1 MIGSYVAVGDSFT
14 EGVGDPGPDG
24 RFVGW
29 ADRFAV
35 LLADRVPEGDFGY
48 TNLAVRGKLLD
59 QIVADQVPRALELAP
74 DLISFCAGGNDIIRP
89 GTDPDEV
96 AERFER
102 AVSRLT
108 SAVGTVMVTTGF
120 DTRDVPVLRHMRG
133 KIATYNLH
141 VRAIADRYGC
151 PVLDLWSLK
160 TVQDRRAWDLDRLHL
175 SPEGHTR
182 VALRAGQVLG
192 VDIPADPDQPWPPL
206 PPRGTLEMRRDN
218 IHWAREYLVPWI
230 GRRLRGSRP
239 GIMCRRR
246 GSCRRTTSGRG
257 SGRWPERPERSERPD
272 GIASG
277 GRPVRS
283 GRPRAWGWPGPPG
296 AVGACLSWGCCA
308 ACGCG
313 RRVVARAVPHAP
325 FGARGPGGW
334 GAVLRAYCSARRV
347 LRTGTAPSAGRLLPP
362 SAASAVGR
370 FRRRAASRRRGG
382 ACSVGGGS
390 FSGSPL

>member
-24 RFVGW
+24 AFVGW

-35 LLADRVPEGDFGY
+35 LLADRRPEGDFTN

-59 QIVADQVPRALELAP
+59 QNVETQLLRARELGP
-74 DLISFCAGGNDIIRP
+74 DLVSFCAGGNDIIRP

-102 AVSRLT
+102 AIVDLT

-120 DTRDVPVLRHMRG
+120 DTRGVPVLKHLRG
-133 KIATYNLH
+133 KIATYNGH

-160 TVQDRRAWDLDRLHL
+160 TIQDRRAWDGDRLHL

-192 VDIPADPDQPWPPL
+192 LEVPADPDQPWPPL

-218 IHWAREYLVPWI
+218 IQWAREYLVPWI
-230 GRRLRGSRP
+230 GRRLRGES
-239 GIMCRRR
+239 
-246 GSCRRTTSGRG
+246 SGDHVAAKG
-257 SGRWPERPERSERPD
+257 ALSPD
-272 GIASG
+272 DIKMRIES
-277 GRPVRS
+277 
-283 GRPRAWGWPGPPG
+283 
-296 AVGACLSWGCCA
+296 
-308 ACGCG
+308 
-313 RRVVARAVPHAP
+313 VA
-325 FGARGPGGW
+325 
-334 GAVLRAYCSARRV
+334 
-347 LRTGTAPSAGRLLPP
+347 
-362 SAASAVGR
+362 
-370 FRRRAASRRRGG
+370 
-382 ACSVGGGS
+382 
-390 FSGSPL
+390 